1 MSKKRER
8 KPLDSPFGNRP
19 EDVVNKVTRAAIG
32 ALPVIGSGLTEFL
45 AFVVGDP
52 AQERRDDFMHETC
65 ERLLALEADFDQLDK
80 ESLRDNEQFQATF
93 LQATRLSTQA
103 ASEEKRK
110 LLQNAIINSAIL
122 AIEENHRQ
130 ILMQFLERI
139 TPLHA
144 AVLQLFDNPASNER
158 AKARVANI
166 SMGGLSLLVEAAI
179 PSLQGNG
186 AIANRIVA
194 DLESMGLVNGAN
206 LNVTM
211 SGSGLLT
218 QRSTPLGKSFLQF
231 IVDPKTGAVP

>member
-186 AIANRIVA
+186 AI
-194 DLESMGLVNGAN
+194 GLSEWCKSKCHDEWKWTSDSTFNPAGEIILAIYRGPQNGGRSLMHFMICAS
-206 LNVTM
+206 
-211 SGSGLLT
+211 SG
-218 QRSTPLGKSFLQF
+218 
-231 IVDPKTGAVP
+231 